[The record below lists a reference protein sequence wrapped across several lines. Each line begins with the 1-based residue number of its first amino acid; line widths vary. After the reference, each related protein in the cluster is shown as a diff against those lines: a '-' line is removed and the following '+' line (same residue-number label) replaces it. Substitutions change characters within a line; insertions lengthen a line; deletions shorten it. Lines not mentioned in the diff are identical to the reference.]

1 MQKREGHGA
10 AFMQRRK
17 GGAKESSGL
26 QEEAQG
32 HLHHPGHWSATL
44 MAYFKA
50 RWPNS
55 ALLLM
60 ASFSSKE
67 DRSDYILSKF
77 LQEFQN
83 VIE

>member
-1 MQKREGHGA
+1 MVLHLCRGG
-10 AFMQRRK
+10 R

-50 RWPNS
+50 PWPNS

-60 ASFSSKE
+60 ASFGSKKDRLENSSKNF
-67 DRSDYILSKF
+67 RM
-77 LQEFQN
+77 
-83 VIE
+83 

>member
-50 RWPNS
+50 PWPNS
-55 ALLLM
+55 AFLLM
-60 ASFSSKE
+60 ASFGRSIRNEHSSKNF
-67 DRSDYILSKF
+67 RM
-77 LQEFQN
+77 
-83 VIE
+83 

>member
-1 MQKREGHGA
+1 MVLHLCRGG
-10 AFMQRRK
+10 K

-50 RWPNS
+50 PWPNS
-55 ALLLM
+55 AFLLM
-60 ASFSSKE
+60 ASFRRSIRNEHSSKN
-67 DRSDYILSKF
+67 F
-77 LQEFQN
+77 GM
-83 VIE
+83 